1 MTTTHE
7 SWAKVPA
14 ISAMDARAQIV
25 KMYGID
31 QRTTKVEAVK
41 VAPGQYRVSW
51 REATR

>member
-1 MTTTHE
+1 MTTTYE
-7 SWAKVPA
+7 AS
-14 ISAMDARAQIV
+14 SAMEARAKAVAQ
-25 KMYGID
+25 YGID

>member
-1 MTTTHE
+1 MTTTRK

-31 QRTTKVEAVK
+31 QRTTKVEAVR
-41 VAPGQYRVSW
+41 ASAGMYRVSW